1 MNTLI
6 IANLILWLSVFTV
19 FMPAS
24 VDKQTSIDD
33 TVVIEHKLNNEGV

>member
-19 FMPAS
+19 FIPESA
-24 VDKQTSIDD
+24 DKQASIDD
-33 TVVIEHKLNNEGV
+33 KVVVEHKEHINQ